1 MSDEQKERQKQVLFL
16 QRLQET
22 TKRARQNGNTVTQ
35 EELSEAFSD
44 LDLDEAQMLQV
55 REYLHSSGI
64 GIGEALPAEEVLT
77 DEEIDHLKEY
87 EEMIDAIGVPS
98 ENILDAVKLSAMAG
112 EADAQKRLTEYSLKK
127 VVDIAKLYAGQGAYM
142 EDLIGAGNEALLI
155 AVTQLA
161 PLDKPDEVDGYL
173 GRRIMDAMEDVIAA
187 NLDEKAAEKAVEE
200 RVNLVADRAKE
211 MAEELGRKVS
221 VAELAAEY
229 GMDPEDIREA
239 VRLSGNA
246 IGDIE

>member
-98 ENILDAVKLSAMAG
+98 ENILDAVKLSAMA
-112 EADAQKRLTEYSLKK
+112 ASMSWRTRPRI
-127 VVDIAKLYAGQGAYM
+127 V
-142 EDLIGAGNEALLI
+142 
-155 AVTQLA
+155 
-161 PLDKPDEVDGYL
+161 PLPL
-173 GRRIMDAMEDVIAA
+173 CSAFHSA
-187 NLDEKAAEKAVEE
+187 
-200 RVNLVADRAKE
+200 
-211 MAEELGRKVS
+211 
-221 VAELAAEY
+221 
-229 GMDPEDIREA
+229 
-239 VRLSGNA
+239 
-246 IGDIE
+246 